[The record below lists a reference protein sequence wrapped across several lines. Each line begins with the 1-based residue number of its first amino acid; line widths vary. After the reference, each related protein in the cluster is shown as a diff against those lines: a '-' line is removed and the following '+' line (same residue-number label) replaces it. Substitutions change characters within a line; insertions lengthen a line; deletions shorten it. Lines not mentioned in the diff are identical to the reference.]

1 MRRRSR
7 AAGGMVWRA
16 FSDLSNGTVQS
27 GMLLVFFLRR
37 SDCSNQC
44 KLSEATE
51 VSYIPSDDSAGEC
64 FPGVL
69 SDCTSA

>member
-27 GMLLVFFLRR
+27 GMLLGFFERR
-37 SDCSNQC
+37 SDCSNKI
-44 KLSEATE
+44 KLLGPPRLVIYRLTIRLGNAFL
-51 VSYIPSDDSAGEC
+51 G
-64 FPGVL
+64 F
-69 SDCTSA
+69 

>member
-16 FSDLSNGTVQS
+16 FSDGTVQIWNAV
-27 GMLLVFFLRR
+27 GFFLRR
-37 SDCSNQC
+37 ADCSNQC
-44 KLSEATE
+44 KLSGATE
-51 VSYIPSDDSAGEC
+51 VSYISSDDSAGEC

-69 SDCTSA
+69 SHCTSA